1 MSEGRIVLVDDEE
14 MVTQNLEMLL
24 STETGYESVSFNQ
37 PASALEYLKKNKA
50 DVVLSDFIMPE
61 MNGLDLLAH
70 VKEVQPTCS
79 RLLLTGYADKESA
92 IRAINEVG
100 RRPTVR
106 LEDIAEPLDPS
117 PFGSPVERAEHK
129 AEVERLRRE
138 LLELSPTHREVL
150 LLRFRHG
157 LSQAEIAKALGKRE
171 EAVRALQYRALR
183 QLRRRFEESQ

>member
-1 MSEGRIVLVDDEE
+1 MSDGRVILVDDEE

-24 STETGYESVSFNQ
+24 SMETDYEAVAFNQ
-37 PASALEYLKKNKA
+37 PVSALEYLKQNEA

-100 RRPTVR
+100 LFQY
-106 LEDIAEPLDPS
+106 LEKPWENEFVMMTLRNA
-117 PFGSPVERAEHK
+117 VERSH
-129 AEVERLRRE
+129 
-138 LLELSPTHREVL
+138 LLKQLQDKTQSLDT
-150 LLRFRHG
+150 F
-157 LSQAEIAKALGKRE
+157 RE
-171 EAVRALQYRALR
+171 EVWKMLI
-183 QLRRRFEESQ
+183 

>member
-24 STETGYESVSFNQ
+24 SMETGYESVSFNQ
-37 PASALEYLKKNKA
+37 PASALEYLKNNKA

-70 VKEVQPTCS
+70 VKKVQPTCS

-100 RRPTVR
+100 LFQY
-106 LEDIAEPLDPS
+106 LEKPWENEFVMITLRNA
-117 PFGSPVERAEHK
+117 VERS
-129 AEVERLRRE
+129 RLLNQLQDKTQSLDTFRE
-138 LLELSPTHREVL
+138 EVL
-150 LLRFRHG
+150 KML
-157 LSQAEIAKALGKRE
+157 I
-171 EAVRALQYRALR
+171 
-183 QLRRRFEESQ
+183 